1 MTLLPTAYKVY
12 ASILADRL
20 EREVKEKGILPV
32 WQAGFRKGKGDG

>member
-20 EREVKEKGILPV
+20 EREVEEKGIGV
-32 WQAGFRKGKGDG
+32 AGGVQERER